1 VVGASLAFVGRP
13 LPALAALVLR
23 SQGVRGRVRPA
34 TAGRGRAGGC
44 LPRRAP
50 LLHRDGPN
58 GLRRGR
64 LGAAAGAE
72 GGKEGQM
79 GRPSAGAGGVLP
91 AGLLRF
97 IEFGLPPVLFLLLT
111 ASVVSDPA
119 SSPEAVAFLTAAC
132 AGMMSECVTFP
143 MDALKASMQLRG
155 AAQNGASK
163 PILPMQERIGLLYYG
178 LRAALCRTIPYTG
191 MRMMIYG
198 VFKSALSPADGVAH
212 SALVLT
218 AMAVT
223 AGISA
228 QLLVSPMDLFK
239 IRMQGD
245 ATRVRRG
252 ERPVYS
258 SLWQLMSSVA
268 REEGA
273 KGMWTGCKINA
284 VRAALMNVA
293 DQACTD
299 MVRRAMGPGI
309 VAQLAVSAVTGFTV
323 VLLACPADTVRS
335 KLMNFGPSSPQP
347 QFTGIWDTVTKTWRQ
362 SGLRGF
368 YSAIVPMY
376 LREGPY
382 YFVLWNA
389 LSGLRH
395 MRGVAM
401 GG

>member
-1 VVGASLAFVGRP
+1 MGKPG
-13 LPALAALVLR
+13 
-23 SQGVRGRVRPA
+23 
-34 TAGRGRAGGC
+34 
-44 LPRRAP
+44 
-50 LLHRDGPN
+50 
-58 GLRRGR
+58 
-64 LGAAAGAE
+64 AGA
-72 GGKEGQM
+72 G
-79 GRPSAGAGGVLP
+79 GGVLP
-91 AGLLRF
+91 ARLLRF
-97 IEFGLPPVLFLLLT
+97 MEFGIPPFLFLLVT
-111 ASVVSDPA
+111 ACVVSNPA
-119 SSPEAVAFLTAAC
+119 SSPEAVSFLTAAC

-155 AAQNGASK
+155 AAQSGASK
-163 PILPMQERIGLLYYG
+163 PILPMRERLGLLYYG
-178 LRAALCRTIPYTG
+178 LRAALFRTIPYTG

-223 AGISA
+223 AGITA

-268 REEGA
+268 REEGPR
-273 KGMWTGCKINA
+273 GMWTGCKINA
-284 VRAALMNVA
+284 IRAALMNIA

-299 MVRRAMGPGI
+299 MVRRAMGPG
-309 VAQLAVSAVTGFTV
+309 VLAQLAVSAVTGFTV

-362 SGLRGF
+362 SGPRGF

-389 LSGLRH
+389 LAVLRH
-395 MRGVAM
+395 MRAVAI